1 MAGSKK
7 FLSFSFFF
15 LFVISLP
22 VGWGPPKDEV
32 IEDTKEAESE
42 QWTDA
47 VENQTEPP
55 GTKNNKPKD
64 ISPLIYLKRHMFF
77 GCKNVQIVLTLSFLQ
92 L

>member
-1 MAGSKK
+1 M
-7 FLSFSFFF
+7 
-15 LFVISLP
+15 P

-55 GTKNNKPKD
+55 GTKNIKPKD
-64 ISPLIYLKRHMFF
+64 IFPHDLFKL
-77 GCKNVQIVLTLSFLQ
+77 
-92 L
+92 